1 MKSKILLSTFLV
13 FAAFGGFAQQSS
25 NKAFAITGD
34 GNNDFLWMNIREIN
48 LGTGKVEKTLFE
60 RTTSSY
66 TLTNVKAKTSVDA
79 KAITDGNVFYSE
91 KYPTGTFVA
100 AAAYDQRS
108 GNLFFMPMRLGELRW
123 VNVNNGEASKFY
135 SVKTELVMP
144 PSDMREEAGN
154 ITRMTI
160 AANGKGY
167 ALSND
172 GNNLLEFTTSTS
184 PKIRS
189 LGALHDAETSAG
201 ISIHEKLASWGG
213 DMVADAYGKLWVVSA
228 GRQVFEIDP
237 VSMQANYKGPIT
249 GIPANFTTNGAA
261 VDAEGN
267 IVVTSAIIFD
277 GYYKVNPKTLEAMK
291 IEGSDVKYNA
301 SDLAGSNLL
310 FQNEKNAANKFGAA
324 AVVTDV
330 AINPLT
336 SVFPNPVTDNNFK
349 VQLDAK
355 AEGNYNIIIT
365 DLSGRSLQ
373 MQKSN
378 LLQGQ
383 RLINVNLATRPAAGS
398 YLIKVVNAKGQVV
411 LTDKLIIK

>member
-1 MKSKILLSTFLV
+1 MKSKILLSTILV
-13 FAAFGGFAQQSS
+13 SAAFGAFAQQNS

-34 GNNDFLWMNIREIN
+34 GNNDFLWMNIRQID
-48 LGTGKVEKTLFE
+48 LGTGSVEKTLFQ
-60 RTTSSY
+60 RTTSNY
-66 TLTNVKAKTSVDA
+66 TLTDVKAKTSVDA
-79 KAITDGNVFYSE
+79 KAIADGNVFYSE

-100 AAAYDQRS
+100 AAAYDKRS

-123 VNVNNGEASKFY
+123 VNVNKGEASKFY
-135 SVKTELVMP
+135 SVKTDLVVP
-144 PSDMREEAGN
+144 AADMREEAGN
-154 ITRMTI
+154 ITRMAI

-184 PKIRS
+184 PKIKS
-189 LGALHDAETSAG
+189 LGALQDEDVKAG

-213 DMVADAYGKLWVVSA
+213 DMVADAYGKLWVISA

-237 VSMQANYKGPIT
+237 VNMQASYKGPIT
-249 GIPANFTTNGAA
+249 GMPSNFTTNGAA

-277 GYYKVNPKTLEAMK
+277 GYYKVNPKTLEAVK
-291 IEGSDVKYNA
+291 IVGSDVKYNA

-310 FQNEKNAANKFGAA
+310 FQKEKDAANKFGAA
-324 AVVTDV
+324 VVVNDV
-330 AINPLT
+330 AVNPNT

-355 AEGNYNIIIT
+355 AEGNYNIIVT
-365 DLSGRSLQ
+365 DLSGRSIQ
-373 MQKSN
+373 MQKAN
-378 LLQGQ
+378 LVQGQ
-383 RLINVNLATRPAAGS
+383 RLINVNMAIRPAAGS
-398 YLIKVVNAKGQVV
+398 YLIKVVNEKGQVV
-411 LTDKLIIK
+411 LTDKLMIK